1 MVGHR
6 KGCRMEDHLIRVVS
20 PDGMFRAAAAVS
32 TQLVRTVCEKQ
43 QTDLTATIALGRLL
57 TGGALLGSLLKGKQR
72 LALVMEGN
80 GPLGKISVEAD
91 AEGRVRGTIRNPVT
105 NLPPVGG
112 RFDVA
117 GAIGRAGFLHVWKD
131 LGLKKA
137 YQSMVQLQSSE
148 VAEDLAWYLTSS
160 EQVPSSLGL
169 GVELDIEG
177 RVAVA
182 GGFLVQTL
190 PHADADAVESLSQR
204 IKDLPPTTT
213 MLKQGL
219 APTEILAEIFASP
232 AFTVQQQTPLQF
244 YCPCS
249 QQQIEQMLLGL
260 GRKELVSLTEE
271 QNPVEVVCEYCRHHY
286 QFSREQMNKLI
297 ETAK

>member
-1 MVGHR
+1 
-6 KGCRMEDHLIRVVS
+6 MEDHLIRVVS
-20 PDGMFRAAAAVS
+20 PDGLFRAAAAVS

-43 QTDLTATIALGRLL
+43 QTDLTATVALGRLL

-91 AEGRVRGTIRNPVT
+91 ADGRVRGSVRNPT
-105 NLPPVGG
+105 AGLPPIGG
-112 RFDVA
+112 RFNVA
-117 GAIGRAGFLHVWKD
+117 GAVGRAGFLHVRKD
-131 LGLKKA
+131 LGLKEA
-137 YQSMVQLQSSE
+137 YQSMVQLQTSE

-169 GVELDIEG
+169 GVELDAEG
-177 RVAVA
+177 RVGGA

-190 PHADADAVESLSQR
+190 PHADSESIELLSQR
-204 IKDLPPTTT
+204 IKGLPPTTT
-213 MLKQGL
+213 MLKRGL
-219 APTEILAEIFASP
+219 TPKEILAEIFVSAE
-232 AFTVQQQTPLQF
+232 FNVQQQTPLLF
-244 YCPCS
+244 YCPCD
-249 QQQIEQMLLGL
+249 QQQIEQMLIGL
-260 GRKELVSLTEE
+260 GRQELASLAEE

-286 QFSREQMNKLI
+286 HFSREVMNKLI